1 VRALGAADFVV
12 AVAGH
17 PSPSTAH
24 ADVVLPAA
32 VAHERVGTTTNIEG
46 RVSRLGQKLVPPG
59 QAWSDWMIAAELA
72 QSLGAD
78 LGFGGVAD
86 LESEIAALAPSW
98 AGFTRPCS
106 TTWART
112 MVCGP
117 ARGRPG
123 HGAGADPTDPIAIPG
138 VESVEH
144 QGAALWSA

>member
-1 VRALGAADFVV
+1 
-12 AVAGH
+12 
-17 PSPSTAH
+17 
-24 ADVVLPAA
+24 
-32 VAHERVGTTTNIEG
+32 VGTTTNIEG

-98 AGFTRPCS
+98 AGFT
-106 TTWART
+106 
-112 MVCGP
+112 P
-117 ARGRPG
+117 AVLD
-123 HGAGADPTDPIAIPG
+123 HLGAHDGLVVPLGADRGTGRAPIPTDPIAIPG